1 MGCVMSQEQITA
13 SKRSKNID
21 KTLKNDRLLNSRIRR
36 ILLYSTD
43 LELRTMIMN
52 QLKVFRDGG
61 VEKLINEQKSKESLN
76 CVDGVLYGTFSI
88 SYELIDISS
97 IRSNT
102 AKWIH
107 IFANTMKRYGSST
120 IDVQPKFQNKLK
132 DTIKLFGSFVNL
144 KWFVE
149 TNFVVI
155 LSNCEAFEEK
165 LKHTPL
171 TVCFPDYDKGQ
182 DYKDASA
189 FVQSQFELVNR
200 SVKRE
205 VYCHL
210 IRGKNVQEILN
221 FVYDAIT
228 DIIISNNLKG
238 CGLY

>member
-52 QLKVFRDGG
+52 QLK
-61 VEKLINEQKSKESLN
+61 LINEQKSKESLN

-107 IFANTMKRYGSST
+107 IF
-120 IDVQPKFQNKLK
+120 

>member
-1 MGCVMSQEQITA
+1 MGCVMSQERITA
-13 SKRSKNID
+13 SKRSKDID
-21 KTLKNDRLLNSRIRR
+21 KTLKNDRLLNSKIRR
-36 ILLYSTD
+36 ILMFSTD

-52 QLKVFRDGG
+52 QLK
-61 VEKLINEQKSKESLN
+61 LINEQKSRESLN
-76 CVDGVLYGTFSI
+76 RVDGVIYGTFSFP
-88 SYELIDISS
+88 YELIDISS

-107 IFANTMKRYGSST
+107 IFDA
-120 IDVQPKFQNKLK
+120 
-132 DTIKLFGSFVNL
+132 IKLFGSFVNL

-171 TVCFPDYDKGQ
+171 TVCFPEYDKAQ

-189 FVQSQFELVNR
+189 FVQSQFELLNR
-200 SVKRE
+200 SAKRE

-210 IRGKNVQEILN
+210 IRGKNVQEILS